1 MMLKV
6 NLIAILV
13 TLVSNLS
20 YCQYP
25 IVKKLGN
32 DSVVIMTLK
41 QATTINSTFQSNQNT
56 IDSLKTHV
64 YIKDSIINNKK
75 TTYDSLYKITDQYK
89 VRYDERLNMRI
100 PIAKDNSEWEFAQ
113 KMVLVFVIVLQF
125 FTIKR

>member
-1 MMLKV
+1 
-6 NLIAILV
+6 LIAILL

-25 IVKKLGN
+25 IVKKIGN

-41 QATTINSTFQSNQNT
+41 QAITINNTFQSNQNT
-56 IDSLKTHV
+56 IDSLKTHA
-64 YIKDSIINNKK
+64 YIKDSIINKEK
-75 TTYDSLYKITDQYK
+75 ITQDSLYTVANQYR

-100 PIAKDNSEWEFAQ
+100 PIAKDNDGWEFAQ
-113 KMVLVFVIVLQF
+113 KMVLIGVIVLQF

>member
-1 MMLKV
+1 MLKV
-6 NLIAILV
+6 NLIVILL

-32 DSVVIMTLK
+32 DSVVIMTLT
-41 QATTINSTFQSNQNT
+41 QATTINSTFQANQNT

-64 YIKDSIINNKK
+64 YIKDSIINKKK
-75 TTYDSLYKITDQYK
+75 TTYDSLYKVTDQYK
-89 VRYDERLNMRI
+89 IRYDERLNMRI
-100 PIAKDNSEWEFAQ
+100 PIAKDNSGWEFAQ
-113 KMVLVFVIVLQF
+113 KMVLVGVILLQF

>member
-1 MMLKV
+1 MLKV
-6 NLIAILV
+6 NLIAILL

>member
-1 MMLKV
+1 MIV
-6 NLIAILV
+6 ILL

-32 DSVVIMTLK
+32 DSVVIMTVK
-41 QATTINSTFQSNQNT
+41 QAVTINNTFQSNQNT

-64 YIKDSIINNKK
+64 YIKDSIINKEK
-75 TTYDSLYKITDQYK
+75 AIYDSLYTVTNQYRT
-89 VRYDERLNMRI
+89 RYDERLNMRI
-100 PIAKDNSEWEFAQ
+100 PVAKDNSGWEFAQ
-113 KMVLVFVIVLQF
+113 KMVLVGVIVLQF

>member
-1 MMLKV
+1 MLKI
-6 NLIAILV
+6 NLIVILL

-25 IVKKLGN
+25 IVKKIGN
-32 DSVVIMTLK
+32 DSVVVMTLK
-41 QATTINSTFQSNQNT
+41 QATTINDMFQLNQNT

-64 YIKDSIINNKK
+64 YIKDSIINKKK
-75 TTYDSLYKITDQYK
+75 TIYDSLYTVTNQYK

-100 PIAKDNSEWEFAQ
+100 PIAKDNSGWEFAT
-113 KMVLVFVIVLQF
+113 KMVLVSVIVLQF

>member
-25 IVKKLGN
+25 IVKKIGN
-32 DSVVIMTLK
+32 DSVVVMTLK
-41 QATTINSTFQSNQNT
+41 QANTINDKFQSNQTT
-56 IDSLKTHV
+56 IDSLKTYV
-64 YIKDSIINNKK
+64 YIKDSIISKDK
-75 TTYDSLYKITDQYK
+75 ITYDSLHTVTNQYRA
-89 VRYDERLNMRI
+89 RYDERLNMRI
-100 PIAKDNSEWEFAQ
+100 PVAKDNSGWEFAQ
-113 KMVLVFVIVLQF
+113 KMVLIGVIVLQF